1 MTRFRKT
8 LGIVALALM
17 LSLSLA
23 MPISAWADEA
33 ASYGKP
39 EVSGPQSAWYNGQSH
54 HFRSTVKDSVSGEDL
69 VEGTDYTR
77 SFGFI
82 RDRGN
87 ADKINTWLATDDS
100 MKSSGFVYERIDF
113 KGNYARYGSHFVRH
127 NILTLYEFKELNATK
142 VEGEADPTLGAT
154 LSLLVGDPTTKLDL
168 SAFSLSR
175 EAGEQPGE
183 YAITY
188 TTDPEQIPAAYTS
201 NRAKTR
207 TGLGDVN
214 LGDGYVSKSVVGDD
228 ICGYNY
234 IRIVPATLTIVPAY
248 TDVSA
253 TIAWKD
259 SSNKDGLRP
268 SAEDYAK
275 LLSLTADGVA
285 SDVQPAV
292 VDNGDD
298 TYTVTYTGVREYAY
312 DDNGERHDVDYK
324 ITQADVDGYT
334 TDNATVGNEGV
345 ITNTHEVKA
354 DSAIESG
361 DDSDNNSEAN
371 QVVSKTE
378 LAKTGDATNVAAV
391 AGIGGIAGLLAAAAA
406 LLRRRRNN

>member
-1 MTRFRKT
+1 MKRFRKT

-17 LSLSLA
+17 VSLSLA

-33 ASYGKP
+33 ESYAKP
-39 EVSGPQSAWYNGQSH
+39 EVSGPQSAWWNGQSH
-54 HFRSTVKDSVSGEDL
+54 HFRSTVKDSVSGKDL

-77 SFGFI
+77 SFCFKSD
-82 RDRGN
+82 RDNPG
-87 ADKINTWLATDDS
+87 ASDTWLETDDG
-100 MKSSGFVYERIDF
+100 MASSGFVWEKIDF
-113 KGNYARYGSHFVRH
+113 IGNYAGNSSNIVRH
-127 NILTLYEFKELNATK
+127 NILTLYEFKELNITK

-154 LSLLVGDPTTKLDL
+154 LELIVGNPTTQLDL

-188 TTDPEQIPAAYTS
+188 TTDPEQIPAFQKS
-201 NRAKTR
+201 NSAKTR
-207 TGLGDVN
+207 TGLGDVD
-214 LGDGYVSKSVVGDD
+214 LGDGYIYKMVVGDD
-228 ICGYNY
+228 ICGFNY

-259 SSNKDGLRP
+259 SDNKDGLRP

-354 DSAIESG
+354 DSAIESE

-371 QVVSKTE
+371 QVASKTE